1 MRMMWGFRPEG
12 DDAKTDALKSV
23 IPVGESQDLLIRFNE
38 FILFLAALAFD
49 VEYEGSLEELTCSV
63 AYLDAILG
71 ITVKMPIVEVKD
83 ISGSFRW
90 ATFLALQT
98 SKS

>member
-12 DDAKTDALKSV
+12 DDAK
-23 IPVGESQDLLIRFNE
+23 DLLIRYNE

-71 ITVKMPIVEVKD
+71 ITVKMPTVE
-83 ISGSFRW
+83 SFSKINTRVSVP
-90 ATFLALQT
+90 AL
-98 SKS
+98 